1 MPYFHVLVPTCIFF
15 LRAFSAREGLLV
27 SQLTQSLYLG
37 VPSAHADRPHWS
49 RLPFPATWD
58 PSSLCPLWI
67 SLTIRVHCPPLPATM
82 AKGKSPPAKLDTPAK
97 RTRSSASIAT
107 RISQGKM
114 RREARELAL
123 HQQMKA
129 KLERAA
135 KAAML
140 KLAKAAGRRAAK
152 KIAESDPTSPD
163 PATSQQP
170 RLPSTPPTDSSVATA
185 HFFLNHQ
192 PFDRSK
198 KTELT
203 NELADS
209 VDYWTIPFASGPNAT
224 RSAASAVRLRKH
236 VRRRRR
242 RRRTRRRRSSLK
254 SN

>member
-1 MPYFHVLVPTCIFF
+1 MMSVLYYTYSAIAKNFGEKIGSTHRYSTHRRHSSYFAIYARHTIDTPAKMPCFHVLVPTCVFF

-37 VPSAHADRPHWS
+37 VPSANADRPHWS

-58 PSSLCPLWI
+58 PSSTCPLWI
-67 SLTIRVHCPPLPATM
+67 SPTIRT
-82 AKGKSPPAKLDTPAK
+82 PAKLDTPAK

-152 KIAESDPTSPD
+152 KIA
-163 PATSQQP
+163 
-170 RLPSTPPTDSSVATA
+170 
-185 HFFLNHQ
+185 
-192 PFDRSK
+192 
-198 KTELT
+198 
-203 NELADS
+203 
-209 VDYWTIPFASGPNAT
+209 
-224 RSAASAVRLRKH
+224 
-236 VRRRRR
+236 
-242 RRRTRRRRSSLK
+242 
-254 SN
+254 

>member
-1 MPYFHVLVPTCIFF
+1 
-15 LRAFSAREGLLV
+15 
-27 SQLTQSLYLG
+27 
-37 VPSAHADRPHWS
+37 
-49 RLPFPATWD
+49 
-58 PSSLCPLWI
+58 
-67 SLTIRVHCPPLPATM
+67 M

-185 HFFLNHQ
+185 HFFLKYQ

-198 KTELT
+198 KTQLT
-203 NELADS
+203 KEVADS
-209 VDYWTIPFASGPNAT
+209 VDY
-224 RSAASAVRLRKH
+224 RLRLGSERHKI
-236 VRRRRR
+236 RRIRREAEDACAEE
-242 RRRTRRRRSSLK
+242 K
-254 SN
+254 EDKEDEKEEI